1 MDTDR
6 TPTSGPRK
14 AEEIFAA
21 TLKLLTEKG
30 YDSLTIE
37 SVAAE
42 SGVNKTTIYRWW
54 PSKDALLAA
63 TIVAS
68 QPLAFAVPDTGSLR
82 GDLLTLA
89 HGIAGLLTADRTASI
104 IAAVFSAAPSRP
116 ELGEVAQAFF
126 TDRLARERPIFQRA
140 IERGELPPSADPQ
153 AIMDMLAGSIWF
165 RVLLR
170 GEAVTPEHLDHIVD
184 TVLRG
189 AGVDA

>member
-1 MDTDR
+1 MDIDKR
-6 TPTSGPRK
+6 PTIGPRK

-63 TIVAS
+63 TLVAS
-68 QPLAFAVPDTGSLR
+68 QPLTFAVPDTGSLR
-82 GDLLTLA
+82 GDLLGLA
-89 HGIAGLLTADRTASI
+89 RSIAELLTADRTAPI
-104 IAAVFSAAPSRP
+104 IAPVFAAAPRRP
-116 ELGEVAQAFF
+116 ELGQVARAFF
-126 TDRLARERPIFQRA
+126 ADRLAREQPIFQRA
-140 IERGELPPSADPQ
+140 IERGELPPTADPKT
-153 AIMDMLAGSIWF
+153 IMDMLAGSIWF

-184 TVLRG
+184 MVLHG
-189 AGVDA
+189 AVADA

>member
-6 TPTSGPRK
+6 RPAGGPRK

-30 YDSLTIE
+30 YDSLAIE

-63 TIVAS
+63 TLVAS

-82 GDLLTLA
+82 GDLLGLA
-89 HGIAGLLTADRTASI
+89 RGIAGLLTDDRTASI
-104 IAAVFSAAPSRP
+104 VAAVFSAAPRRP
-116 ELGEVAQAFF
+116 ELGQVAQAFF
-126 TDRLARERPIFQRA
+126 ADRLARERPIFQRA
-140 IERGELPPSADPQ
+140 IERGELPPTADPK

-165 RVLLR
+165 RLRLR
-170 GEAVTPEHLDHIVD
+170 GEIVTPEHLDQTVD
-184 TVLRG
+184 IVLRG
-189 AGVDA
+189 AGANA